1 VKLRYVKKIASLITE
16 DPDIVESINES
27 AYEGLEDA
35 DEFEEEEL
43 PDGPWFMSISQKNP
57 NLNLDTE
64 SLVEMGKQ
72 LLDSQ
77 GGGIEEEIDIVDQ
90 GDGWVAVN
98 AYLPIGYTQP
108 IHHNRYIEIENDYI
122 RIEAEMP

>member
-1 VKLRYVKKIASLITE
+1 MKLRNITE
-16 DPDIVESINES
+16 SLYD
-27 AYEGLEDA
+27 GLEDA
-35 DEFEEEEL
+35 DAFEEEEDFL
-43 PDGPWFMSISQKNP
+43 PDAPWFMSISQKDP

-72 LLDSQ
+72 LLATQ
-77 GGGIEEEIDIVDQ
+77 GGEIEEEIDIVDQ

-98 AYLPIGYTQP
+98 AYLPIGYTQA
-108 IHHNRYIEIENDYI
+108 IHQNRHIEIENNYI

>member
-64 SLVEMGKQ
+64 SLVEVVESKKKAISLTKETVGSQ
-72 LLDSQ
+72 L
-77 GGGIEEEIDIVDQ
+77 
-90 GDGWVAVN
+90 
-98 AYLPIGYTQP
+98 
-108 IHHNRYIEIENDYI
+108 
-122 RIEAEMP
+122 MPTCQ